1 MDGKAFSH
9 ISNLHMV
16 EFKLKYSKVACR
28 NTFGSHEPFVI
39 VLGRYESESLL
50 KTIKQRD
57 MLTASQWT
65 TLNSS
70 LRCNG
75 PVGIGGATGATGPT
89 GPSDTGFSGPTGPT
103 GSEVGSTGPT
113 GPTGLMGA
121 TGATGPNGAPTND
134 VSISVSGSLNI
145 SGSSQYQTILLNPS
159 VSGTVIDLSPS
170 TLASGTWVLMKNV
183 GGYST
188 TISGVLSPSGY
199 RSLPAPTFI
208 GSNSINPSPIVA
220 IARNASGLFMY

>member
-1 MDGKAFSH
+1 VDGKAISC
-9 ISNLHMV
+9 ISNHRVV
-16 EFKLKYSKVACR
+16 EFKFKYSNVACR
-28 NTFGSHEPFVI
+28 NTLGSNEPVVI
-39 VLGRYESESLL
+39 VLGRYEPESLL
-50 KTIKQRD
+50 RAIKQQD

-75 PVGIGGATGATGPT
+75 PVGNGGATGATGPT
-89 GPSDTGFSGPTGPT
+89 GPSDIGVSGPTGPT
-103 GSEVGSTGPT
+103 GSDVGATGPT

-121 TGATGPNGAPTND
+121 TGATGPNGAPTNG
-134 VSISVSGSLNI
+134 VSISISGSLNI

-159 VSGTVIDLSPS
+159 VSGTVVDLSPS

-183 GGYST
+183 GGFST
-188 TISGVLSPSGY
+188 TISGVLSPTGY
-199 RSLPAPTFI
+199 RSLPAPTLI
-208 GSNSINPSPIVA
+208 DTSITNPSPIVA